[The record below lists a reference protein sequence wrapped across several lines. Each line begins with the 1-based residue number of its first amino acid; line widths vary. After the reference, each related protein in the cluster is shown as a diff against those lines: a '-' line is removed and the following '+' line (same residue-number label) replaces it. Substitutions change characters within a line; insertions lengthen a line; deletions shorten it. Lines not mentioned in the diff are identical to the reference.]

1 MKLTDR
7 LKVEHGVFLKQLAF
21 LEGLVKL
28 DAPSRLLAV
37 VAETIVMAE
46 EDHSQL
52 EGRILYPELEKAVG
66 KDSPGLRQVAE
77 DHAAIAAIVKRVRAG
92 ENDAKTILEFVRVMR
107 DHLEREIHGLFAL
120 AEESIPAER
129 LEKLSNWEEEHANSS
144 PPTRAGKSAMR
155 APVRRARPTARKAR
169 LPAV

>member
-28 DAPSRLLAV
+28 DAPPNILAV
-37 VAETIVMAE
+37 VAETIALAE

-52 EGRILYPELEKAVG
+52 EGRLLYPLLEQAVG
-66 KDSPGLRQVAE
+66 SDYGPLRQVAQ
-77 DHAAIAAIVKRVRAG
+77 DHADLAALVQRVRGGAA
-92 ENDAKTILEFVRVMR
+92 DAKLILELVNLMR

-120 AEESIPAER
+120 AEEWIPAER
-129 LEKLSNWEEEHANSS
+129 LEALCNWDEEHLYESL
-144 PPTRAGKSAMR
+144 G
-155 APVRRARPTARKAR
+155 RRLEWAERWLKGPGQ
-169 LPAV
+169 

>member
-28 DAPSRLLAV
+28 DASSRLLAV

-46 EDHSQL
+46 EDHSQI

-66 KDSPGLRQVAE
+66 KDYPALRQVAD
-77 DHAAIAAIVKRVRAG
+77 DHSAIAAIVKRVRAG
-92 ENDAKTILEFVRVMR
+92 ENDPKTILEFVALMR
-107 DHLEREIHGLFAL
+107 EHLEREIHGLFAL
-120 AEESIPAER
+120 AEEWIPGDR
-129 LEKLSNWEEEHANSS
+129 LEALSNWEEEHVYESL
-144 PPTRAGKSAMR
+144 G
-155 APVRRARPTARKAR
+155 RRMEWMERWLKEPGR
-169 LPAV
+169 